1 MGAHGRAFCYS
12 LEIRSDPLW
21 RTAAAATDGE
31 QAARAAASA
40 RLRELLC
47 LRLRK
52 AGRDKVFLQL
62 PVGLQLLPVLG
73 ELEDVDRR
81 ERDVAE
87 DRNHRKRPKDLQSQ
101 SPASPRWVWHSL
113 RKAPRKRHAA
123 RRGGSTTG
131 SRTCRTAG
139 GTAAA
144 GSEPGWMGRGS
155 AMRRGVG
162 RADRTLRYLS
172 ALCFF
177 LKRSLAFESFDAPR
191 VRPKPNARN
200 AACSAKLPPQRSP
213 AAAAAAA
220 QSVRVMAVTPG
231 GTARARRRAGA

>member
-1 MGAHGRAFCYS
+1 MRAHGRAFCYS

-52 AGRDKVFLQL
+52 AGRDKVLLQL

-101 SPASPRWVWHSL
+101 STARL
-113 RKAPRKRHAA
+113 R
-123 RRGGSTTG
+123 SV
-131 SRTCRTAG
+131 
-139 GTAAA
+139 
-144 GSEPGWMGRGS
+144 
-155 AMRRGVG
+155 GV
-162 RADRTLRYLS
+162 
-172 ALCFF
+172 
-177 LKRSLAFESFDAPR
+177 
-191 VRPKPNARN
+191 
-200 AACSAKLPPQRSP
+200 
-213 AAAAAAA
+213 A
-220 QSVRVMAVTPG
+220 QSAEGPTETTRGAVRRVDDGLAHLSHRG
-231 GTARARRRAGA
+231 RHSSSGE